1 MNLES
6 NHRYSDTSSM
16 FSFCEKHTWWWI
28 CWTSKAELEDRLK
41 EVRAWGSI
49 FVERCT
55 DGVWDSKSWCEVC
68 IRIIFFSDLSLTA
81 EELRLTV
88 EIFVLCSLFLIQ
100 VGLFAQLLWISSISI
115 LPSSMVGSSG
125 YDTSL

>member
-1 MNLES
+1 MGYEIS
-6 NHRYSDTSSM
+6 RADVRYV
-16 FSFCEKHTWWWI
+16 FGSF
-28 CWTSKAELEDRLK
+28 
-41 EVRAWGSI
+41 
-49 FVERCT
+49 
-55 DGVWDSKSWCEVC
+55 
-68 IRIIFFSDLSLTA
+68 FFSDLSLTA

-100 VGLFAQLLWISSISI
+100 VGLFAQLLWISSSI